1 MADPT
6 PVNAY
11 NPLRYVDN
19 VELFPAPSK
28 YQQIVSDISKAD
40 SGRTEDGK
48 MWKEKVGQLTKI
60 ELEWSYLT
68 TSQVTAILSAFDP
81 EYFDVTVLDAKSGE
95 YRTAEFYVGD
105 RTMPLYNSRI
115 GVWENLSLN
124 IIERTPT

>member
-1 MADPT
+1 MSD
-6 PVNAY
+6 AY
-11 NPLRYVDN
+11 NPILSVDG
-19 VELFPAPSK
+19 VEIPTPSK
-28 YQQIVSDISKAD
+28 YQQIVSDVSSAD

-48 MWKEKVGQLTKI
+48 MWKEKVGQLAKI

-68 TSQVTAILSAFDP
+68 TAQVSAVLQAFDP
-81 EYFDVTVLDAKSGE
+81 EYITVRFLDAKAGG

-105 RTMPLYNSRI
+105 RTSPLYNSRM